1 MQAQDQAPTTPQLR
15 FTERMRGYFSTQVTT
30 GFRAGWVQGRADGSS
45 IECTLTIDFQDLE
58 ETLAHPD
65 RPARVSGTVEAP
77 LLSPYP
83 LTVEEGEFILLE
95 RDEQQVETW
104 HMRYRMRLQ
113 ARDGHHYRLDGFK
126 VLHDRPGFD
135 AWSDTT
141 TLYTTLSD
149 GNGNP
154 VGAGILRIRLADFLR
169 QLRTITVRNVIEPGR
184 REAYLLAFVWLFA
197 RSLLRI
203 YGGPLDEA
211 HRFPT
216 LPAGP
221 ACDQPPAPPPPA
233 ARPLRLPV
241 AESRWCGRTGGWH
254 EGTEPGRDAWLRLTR
269 YRGGSKGPVVL
280 AGGFGMSSSS
290 FVTTTIAVNLP
301 EYLVEH
307 GYDVWL
313 FDYRASIDLPSA
325 CGEFTVDDIATRDW
339 PVAVA
344 EVLRVTGT
352 ASVQAVG
359 HCVGSVSLLMAMLAG
374 MPRVRSAVC
383 AQFTTHLVNSP
394 LNRVKAALH
403 LSEALHAFGTHRLA
417 PNTRFDV
424 PDVLL
429 DLGLRA
435 LPMASEERCGQ
446 AVCRW
451 INAVYGCTHRH
462 AQLNDATHQ
471 ALNRMFGVGNIKS
484 LEHLALMT
492 RRGLAVD
499 HQGRDVYLPHRERLR
514 LPILLLQGERNYIFS
529 PEGSARTLRWLQNGA
544 DPSLYKRAVLPGYA
558 HLDAIVGRDA
568 ARDVYPVILGHL
580 EATA

>member
-1 MQAQDQAPTTPQLR
+1 MRVKDEAPTAPRLR
-15 FTERMRGYFSTQVTT
+15 FTERMRGYFSTQVTR
-30 GFRAGWVQGRADGSS
+30 GFRAGWLRGRADGSS
-45 IECTLTIDFQDLE
+45 IDCTLTIDFEDLR
-58 ETLAHPD
+58 ETLEHPD
-65 RPARVSGTVEAP
+65 RPARVSGTVDAP
-77 LLSPYP
+77 RLSPYE
-83 LTVEEGEFILLE
+83 LTVEDGEFILLE
-95 RDEQQVETW
+95 RDDQRVETW
-104 HMRYRMRLQ
+104 HMRYRMRLL
-113 ARDGHHYRLDGFK
+113 ARDGRHYRLDGLK

-135 AWSDTT
+135 AWWDTT
-141 TLYTTLSD
+141 TLYTTISD
-149 GNGNP
+149 GGGSP
-154 VGAGILRIRLADFLR
+154 LGVGIMRIRLADFLR
-169 QLRTITVRNVIEPGR
+169 QLRTIRVRNVIEPGR

-211 HRFPT
+211 SRFPP
-216 LPAGP
+216 LPSGP
-221 ACDQPPAPPPPA
+221 ECDQTPPPPPPA
-233 ARPLRLPV
+233 ERALRLPA
-241 AESRWCGRTGGWH
+241 AESRWCDSTGGWH
-254 EGTEPGRDAWLRLTR
+254 QGAEPGRDAWLRLTR
-269 YRGGSKGPVVL
+269 YQGGSKGPVVL

-301 EYLVEH
+301 EYLVERD
-307 GYDVWL
+307 YDVWL

-339 PVAVA
+339 PVAVS
-344 EVLRVTGT
+344 EVLRVTGA
-352 ASVQAVG
+352 ASVQALG

-374 MPRVRSAVC
+374 MPGVRSAVC

-394 LNRVKAALH
+394 VNRVKAALH
-403 LSEALHAFGTHRLA
+403 LTEALHAFGTRRLA

-435 LPMASEERCGQ
+435 LPMPSQERCGQ

-499 HQGRDVYLPHRERLR
+499 HLGRDVYLPHRERLR

-529 PEGSARTLRWLQNGA
+529 PEGSARTLRWLQNGC
-544 DPSLYKRAVLPGYA
+544 DPSLYTRAVLPGYA
-558 HLDAIVGRDA
+558 HLDAVVGRDA
-568 ARDVYPVILGHL
+568 ARDVYPLILEHL
-580 EATA
+580 DATA